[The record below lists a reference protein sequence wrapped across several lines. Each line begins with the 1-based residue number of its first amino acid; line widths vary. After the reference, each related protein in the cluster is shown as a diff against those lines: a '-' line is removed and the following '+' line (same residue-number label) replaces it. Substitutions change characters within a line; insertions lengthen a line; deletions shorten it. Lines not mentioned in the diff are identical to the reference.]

1 MIKVEEKSMWEHH
14 KGPNG
19 KSRET
24 CDLHQ
29 VLKVSKGKEGW
40 PRKKC
45 SVLIDLIE
53 DEFKQ

>member
-19 KSRET
+19 KSREN